1 MIASLET
8 IRRRLERAPAALP
21 GSFAA
26 VLIASVGAVDLL
38 TGRELSASVFY
49 VIPVGLAAW
58 YAGAAWGL
66 GTCILAAT
74 TWYVADAAAGAAAGV
89 TYSAGWIPF
98 WNAGVRFAFF
108 VIISDLTHRLHT
120 ALDEQR
126 RAAETDE
133 LTGLANA
140 RRFQSALDAEV
151 RRAIRYGRPITL
163 AYVDLD
169 GFKGVNDRWGHAAGD
184 RVLSRIGG
192 LLRSHLRVSDLAG
205 RLGGDEFA
213 ILLPETDGQQARD
226 ALGNL
231 RTFLERAM
239 REGSWPVGF
248 SIGVVSS
255 SGEIPTAQE
264 LLRAAD
270 GLMYEVKQAGKG
282 ATRFLSPGS

>member
-1 MIASLET
+1 MISALKALH
-8 IRRRLERAPAALP
+8 RRLERAPAALP

-26 VLIASVGAVDLL
+26 VLIATVGAVDLL

-49 VIPVGLAAW
+49 VLPVGLAAW

-66 GTCILAAT
+66 GTCLLAAV
-74 TWYVADAAAGAAAGV
+74 TWYGADAAAGAGA
-89 TYSAGWIPF
+89 TYSAAWIPF
-98 WNAGVRFAFF
+98 WNAGVRLAFF
-108 VIISDLTHRLHT
+108 VIIADLTRRLHE
-120 ALDEQR
+120 ALDAQR
-126 RAAETDE
+126 WAAETDE
-133 LTGLANA
+133 LTGLVNA

-151 RRAIRYGRPITL
+151 RRALRYGRPITL

-184 RVLSRIGG
+184 RVLARVGG
-192 LLRSHLRVSDLAG
+192 LLRSHLRMSDLAG

-213 ILLPETDGQQARD
+213 ILLPETDGDQARD

-264 LLRAAD
+264 LLSTAD
-270 GLMYEVKQAGKG
+270 GLMYEVKHAGKG
-282 ATRFLSPGS
+282 ATRFLAAGS